1 MANIVEMPKLGFD
14 MAEGKLVKWVKAEM
28 DSVQKGDVLAE
39 IETDKAT
46 VEVESPYSGIVF
58 KHLSEEGKALPV
70 GAPIAV
76 IAAEGE
82 DVDISQLLGAPAG
95 KGAAEEP
102 AVEKAPEIK
111 AEAVAGDEETEVYA
125 DAEIEEE
132 SVAESEADARE
143 ETQPITV
150 GGFVKASPL
159 AKRMAEEKKLD
170 LASIKGSGP
179 GGRIVK
185 QDIEKALEA
194 GIPSKPKEPAKPK
207 IISGQDQVIEISKLR
222 SAIGKRMLDSRQSIP
237 DFYVTYT
244 YNTGS
249 LMQMRKDMNRDL
261 PDDKR
266 FSVNDFIIRAVAL
279 ALREF
284 PNLNASLNGT
294 QLTRFG
300 DINIGSAVAVE
311 NGLLTVVVRNA
322 DQKPLSTISGEM
334 KDMVARVKDGKVRG
348 EDIEGST
355 FTISNLGMFG
365 VEDFVAIINPPE
377 AAILAVAGALQVPV
391 IQNGQIITGWQ
402 MKATLSADHRITDGA
417 EAARFMQHLAVFL
430 EQPWRLVQ

>member
-14 MAEGKLVKWVKAEM
+14 MAEGTLVKWVKAEK
-28 DSVQKGDVLAE
+28 DPVQKGDVLAE

-46 VEVESPYSGIVF
+46 VEVESPFSGIVF
-58 KHLSEEGKALPV
+58 KHLSEEGKAIPV

-82 DVDISQLLGAPAG
+82 DVDVGQMVSAS
-95 KGAAEEP
+95 AEKESEKEP
-102 AVEKAPEIK
+102 AEKQAPETM
-111 AEAVAGDEETEVYA
+111 DEESPG
-125 DAEIEEE
+125 EEE
-132 SVAESEADARE
+132 SEIGMKGE
-143 ETQPITV
+143 E
-150 GGFVKASPL
+150 GGDFVKASPL
-159 AKRMAEEKKLD
+159 AKRMAEENKLN

-185 QDIEKALEA
+185 FDVEKALEG
-194 GIPSKPKEPAKPK
+194 GIPAKPKEAAKPK
-207 IISGQDQVIEISKLR
+207 IISGHDQVIEISKLR
-222 SAIGKRMLDSRQSIP
+222 AAIGKRMLESRQSIP

-249 LMQMRKDMNRDL
+249 LMQMREDMNLDL
-261 PDDKR
+261 PDDER
-266 FSVNDFIIRAVAL
+266 LSVNDFIIRAVAL

-284 PNLNASLNGT
+284 PNLNASMNGT
-294 QLTRFG
+294 QLTRYG

-377 AAILAVAGALQVPV
+377 AAILAIAGALQVPI
-391 IQNGQIITGWQ
+391 IQNGQITIGWQ

-430 EQPWRLVQ
+430 EQPWRMVQ

>member
-14 MAEGKLVKWVKAEM
+14 MAEGTLVKWVKAEK
-28 DSVQKGDVLAE
+28 DPVEKGDVLAE

-46 VEVESPYSGIVF
+46 VEVESPFSGIVF
-58 KHLSEEGKALPV
+58 KHLSEEGKAIPV

-82 DVDISQLLGAPAG
+82 DVDVGQMVGAS
-95 KGAAEEP
+95 AEKEAEKEP
-102 AVEKAPEIK
+102 AEKLAPETM
-111 AEAVAGDEETEVYA
+111 DEESPG
-125 DAEIEEE
+125 EEE
-132 SVAESEADARE
+132 SEIEMK
-143 ETQPITV
+143 ETEDEDFI
-150 GGFVKASPL
+150 KASPL
-159 AKRMAEEKKLD
+159 AKRMAEENKLN

-185 QDIEKALEA
+185 FDVEQALEG
-194 GIPSKPKEPAKPK
+194 GIPAKPKEAAKPK

-222 SAIGKRMLDSRQSIP
+222 AAIGKRMLDSRQSIP

-249 LMQMRKDMNRDL
+249 LMQMREDMNRDL
-261 PDDKR
+261 PDDER
-266 FSVNDFIIRAVAL
+266 LSVNDFIIRAVAL
-279 ALREF
+279 ALQEF

-294 QLTRFG
+294 QLTRYG

-311 NGLLTVVVRNA
+311 NGLLTVVVKNA
-322 DQKPLSTISGEM
+322 DQKPLSAISGEM
-334 KDMVARVKDGKVRG
+334 KEMVARVKDGKVRG
-348 EDIEGST
+348 EDIEGSS

-391 IQNGQIITGWQ
+391 IQNGQIIIGWQ